1 MGAKQGESS
10 ASKAAREEYNAIMK
24 QQKQQMAQYQK
35 LLAENTGMQGYQKS
49 LDAAAQNAGKMSV
62 SQAQGAANQA
72 IQAGRAAGQSKAAA
86 AMNAM
91 NGAANTYQQSYGQ
104 NMNNQQKQA
113 ADALNA
119 QVQGQDAA
127 VNQYGQLLQGQQGA
141 IDLQH
146 QADDKE
152 SAGGW
157 RGRLSGAL
165 KGAASGAASGAS
177 IGGGWGALG
186 GGIVGG
192 IGGAL

>member
-10 ASKAAREEYNAIMK
+10 ASKAAREEYNNIMK

-49 LDAAAQNAGKMSV
+49 LDAAAQQAGKMSV

-91 NGAANTYQQSYGQ
+91 NSAANVYSGAYGQ
-104 NMNNQQKQA
+104 NLNNQQTQA
-113 ADALNA
+113 AGQLNN
-119 QVQGQDAA
+119 QVQGQGEV
-127 VNQYGQLLQGQQGA
+127 VNQYNKQLAAQQNA
-141 IDLQH
+141 INMQH
-146 QADDKE
+146 MADDKNNPNRL
-152 SAGGW
+152 GGM
-157 RGRLSGAL
+157 L
-165 KGAASGAASGAS
+165 SGAASGAMAGGS
-177 IGGGWGALG
+177 IGGGWGALAG
-186 GGIVGG
+186 GTIGA

>member
-10 ASKAAREEYNAIMK
+10 ASKAAREEYNNIMK

-49 LDAAAQNAGKMSV
+49 LDAAAQQAGKMSV

-91 NGAANTYQQSYGQ
+91 NSAANVYSGAYGQ
-104 NMNNQQKQA
+104 NLNNQQTQA
-113 ADALNA
+113 AGQLNN
-119 QVQGQDAA
+119 QVQGQGEV
-127 VNQYGQLLQGQQGA
+127 VNQYNNQLDAQQNA
-141 IDLQH
+141 IKMQH
-146 QADDKE
+146 MADDKNNPNRL
-152 SAGGW
+152 GGI
-157 RGRLSGAL
+157 LSGAS
-165 KGAASGAASGAS
+165 SGAMAGGS
-177 IGGGWGALG
+177 IGGGWGALAG
-186 GGIVGG
+186 GVIGG